1 MTGLEILRRLVA
13 LDVLNQAQPLIPF
26 HVGQTRKE
34 ARRSLSAMRG
44 ERLRRK
50 AAALVNHD
58 RIIDDY
64 PRGVM
69 LRQRFVIRRVLGR
82 LELIRHVFD

>member
-13 LDVLNQAQPLIPF
+13 LDVLNQSQPLVPL
-26 HVGQTRKE
+26 HAGQSGKE
-34 ARRSLSAMRG
+34 VRRTLSAMRG

-50 AAALVNHD
+50 TAALVNHD

-69 LRQRFVIRRVLGR
+69 SRQRFVIRRVVGR
-82 LELIRHVFD
+82 LELMRHVFD